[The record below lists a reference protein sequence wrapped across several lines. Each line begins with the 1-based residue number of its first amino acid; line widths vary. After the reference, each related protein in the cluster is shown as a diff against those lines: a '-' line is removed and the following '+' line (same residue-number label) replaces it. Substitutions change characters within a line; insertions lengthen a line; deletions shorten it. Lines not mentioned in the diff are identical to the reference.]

1 MGIFKLQMLCIPVLH
16 CLRKSPNLFNSSR
29 AATLDC
35 VISSSFKI
43 CLSCASTW
51 MSFNLVL
58 RVAASIIVLP
68 DFFELLNFQRTFY
81 RFLSSASYPDI
92 VYDSVCNLFLQ
103 GVMFGFVALHSNT
116 GYMVLE
122 QTNYN
127 TPQPI
132 LIFLNYLHVLRILSK
147 GFGPLFSQIESPMMP
162 CDKFRWNRPSSSGEY
177 KHVKSLWLRTTA
189 TNDDEKTETFW
200 SKSLILFINK
210 QLSTLQ

>member
-16 CLRKSPNLFNSSR
+16 CLRKSPNLFSSSR

-81 RFLSSASYPDI
+81 RFLSFASYPDI

-103 GVMFGFVALHSNT
+103 GVMFGFVALYSNT

-132 LIFLNYLHVLRILSK
+132 FNIS
-147 GFGPLFSQIESPMMP
+147 
-162 CDKFRWNRPSSSGEY
+162 
-177 KHVKSLWLRTTA
+177 
-189 TNDDEKTETFW
+189 
-200 SKSLILFINK
+200 
-210 QLSTLQ
+210 